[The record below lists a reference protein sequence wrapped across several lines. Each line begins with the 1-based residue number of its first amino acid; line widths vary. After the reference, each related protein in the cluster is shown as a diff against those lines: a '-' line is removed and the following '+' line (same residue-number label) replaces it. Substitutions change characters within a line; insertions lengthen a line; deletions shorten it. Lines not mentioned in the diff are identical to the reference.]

1 MDCFNNICSVYW
13 IFGTYWNLMM
23 KVNYQQK
30 MESQILALKEKKRL
44 LLHACC
50 APCSSAVLEK
60 LCDYFD
66 ITIYYYNP
74 NISPETEFNK
84 RYDELEK
91 LIEKMKLNVKT
102 VKAPYENNLFEK
114 TIESFREMPEGGIRC
129 FRCYE
134 LRMNQTAC
142 FAKENGYDY
151 FTTTLSISPYKNA
164 DKLNEIGQKLA
175 NQYGIS
181 YLFAD
186 FKKKDGYKRSIE
198 LSSIYH
204 LYRQNYCG
212 CIYSRKKEG

>member
-1 MDCFNNICSVYW
+1 
-13 IFGTYWNLMM
+13 MM

-30 MESQILALKEKKRL
+30 MESQILALKGKKRL

-212 CIYSRKKEG
+212 CIYSKKKEG

>member
-1 MDCFNNICSVYW
+1 
-13 IFGTYWNLMM
+13 MM

>member
-1 MDCFNNICSVYW
+1 
-13 IFGTYWNLMM
+13 MM

-212 CIYSRKKEG
+212 CIYSKKKEG

>member
-1 MDCFNNICSVYW
+1 
-13 IFGTYWNLMM
+13 MM

-142 FAKENGYDY
+142 FAKEKGYDY

-212 CIYSRKKEG
+212 CIYSKKKEG